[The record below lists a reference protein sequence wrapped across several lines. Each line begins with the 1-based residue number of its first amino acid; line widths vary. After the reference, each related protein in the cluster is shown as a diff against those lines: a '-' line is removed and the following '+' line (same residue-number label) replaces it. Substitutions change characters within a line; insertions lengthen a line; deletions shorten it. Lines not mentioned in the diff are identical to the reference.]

1 MARAWVLFRFLAVEI
16 MFDLGVEMACDLIL
30 ILIWT
35 RCCIQRFIVICWL
48 KASVSINMLYMV
60 IVAPV
65 LKPWTFW
72 LKAAIPYHTFCSITV
87 LICNIMIGVSRKGRV
102 AS

>member
-1 MARAWVLFRFLAVEI
+1 MRVSFVSFCVDVDVVVKGVFRFLVVEI

-48 KASVSINMLYMV
+48 KASVV
-60 IVAPV
+60 VVVVVVVV
-65 LKPWTFW
+65 L
-72 LKAAIPYHTFCSITV
+72 A
-87 LICNIMIGVSRKGRV
+87 
-102 AS
+102 